1 MLCAYAHHICYVSS
15 MDATERM
22 SRLVDLLRQHGR
34 VDVAAAAV
42 EFGTAEMTI
51 RRDLDV
57 LVNHGAARRVRG
69 GAVNM
74 LMRGEELPFAMRELD
89 AVDAKRR
96 IAATVVDLIADGE
109 ALGLDSGTTLVEVAR
124 KLAGRRVT
132 AMPMSLHAAM
142 ALSASDSVRLI
153 MPGGEAR
160 PGELAMVGP
169 LALASIAAIRFDT
182 VVIGC
187 CGVSPEGHVM
197 AHDLGDG
204 AVKQALLASARRSV
218 LALDS
223 AKFGQGALAVVGKVA
238 SFDVVVTDKAAPD
251 SVVGGLETA
260 GVDVRRV

>member
-1 MLCAYAHHICYVSS
+1 MYAGH
-15 MDATERM
+15 MDAAERM
-22 SRLVDLLRQHGR
+22 SRLVDDLRRDGR

-42 EFGTAEMTI
+42 KFGTAEMTI

-57 LVNHGAARRVRG
+57 LVSHGAARRVRG
-69 GAVNM
+69 GAVNL

-96 IAATVVDLIADGE
+96 IAATVAGLIADGE
-109 ALGLDSGTTLVEVAR
+109 AVGLDSGTTLVEVAR
-124 KLAGRRVT
+124 GLAGRRVT

-142 ALSASDSVRLI
+142 VLSASGSVRLI

-204 AVKQALLASARRSV
+204 AVKQALIASARRTV

-223 AKFGQGALAVVGKVA
+223 AKFGRGAFAVVGELT
-238 SFDVVVTDKAAPD
+238 SFDVVVTDDAAPD
-251 SVVGGLETA
+251 SVVAGLETA
-260 GVDVRRV
+260 GVEVHRV